1 MIVQLKLAVEQKEH
15 QIQQI
20 MVDKKYYQMELVNRE
35 TNYNKV
41 FNSNPNV
48 GVLNPRAATKK
59 KKNGSMKV
67 PSANYQSKADG
78 RLEPLSRHSSPINS
92 PMQPP
97 PLPKKVV
104 RWKTCLWHMH
114 ANKNFL
120 SGLHT
125 IPLLTTTCGMNI
137 ILVWD

>member
-1 MIVQLKLAVEQKEH
+1 MLKDKINNLNLQIEELEDQYERRDSRDEDLEMIVQLKLAVEQKEH

-67 PSANYQSKADG
+67 PS
-78 RLEPLSRHSSPINS
+78 
-92 PMQPP
+92 
-97 PLPKKVV
+97 
-104 RWKTCLWHMH
+104 T
-114 ANKNFL
+114 
-120 SGLHT
+120 
-125 IPLLTTTCGMNI
+125 
-137 ILVWD
+137 